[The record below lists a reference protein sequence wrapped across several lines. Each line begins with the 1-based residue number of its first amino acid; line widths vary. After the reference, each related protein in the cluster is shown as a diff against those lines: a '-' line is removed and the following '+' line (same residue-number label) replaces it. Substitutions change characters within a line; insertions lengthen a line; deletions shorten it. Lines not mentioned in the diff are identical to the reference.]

1 MRTRR
6 RTDREDGKKY
16 DDESQKR
23 ERINHSII
31 HVVIRTPDVEGIFEE
46 KKKTILDW
54 VMPYSSR
61 RLSEPSKRNIIN
73 WLWFALYKQHSNDK
87 VTAMQINKIH
97 MRSPLVVGCIQI
109 GLIQVI
115 AVCRL
120 EVFFFSVVITI
131 GFGTKLVSRQSPKC
145 ITSLSFAS
153 LTLNAQHSLLAAG

>member
-73 WLWFALYKQHSNDK
+73 WLWFALYK
-87 VTAMQINKIH
+87 
-97 MRSPLVVGCIQI
+97 
-109 GLIQVI
+109 
-115 AVCRL
+115 
-120 EVFFFSVVITI
+120 
-131 GFGTKLVSRQSPKC
+131 
-145 ITSLSFAS
+145 
-153 LTLNAQHSLLAAG
+153 